1 MAGLFPA
8 VRHRDFLHLWC
19 SSLLTMGAQQVQMVA
34 VAWQIYL
41 LTDSTVHLGLIG
53 LTRLVPLVLFTL
65 TGGVIADTTDRRR
78 MLLWTQ
84 TGQVVFMAL
93 LGVTTA
99 LEVASPWVIYVLN
112 ALAASA
118 SSLSNPARQA
128 LVPVLVPRH
137 HLAQAVSFNELTR
150 HLATVV
156 GPSAAGVSLAWLGIE
171 RTYALG
177 TVCLVIGLLTLVSV
191 RVPHAGMVRRWP
203 GLGTMLAGFA
213 FVRSETV
220 VLSMLA
226 LDFLMSL
233 FASAR
238 ALFPVFARDIYGVG
252 AEGLGLLYTAS
263 ALGAVA
269 AALLLALLNRVP
281 RPGVVVLLSVVAYG
295 AGVALF
301 GAVPN
306 LVVGLVALALT
317 GAGDA
322 AAGALRGAIVQLAT
336 PDHLRGRV
344 TALNLVVLQG
354 GPSLGQLEAG
364 LMAALVGAQLTLV
377 GGGLACI
384 ACVAG
389 VNALVPRI
397 RRIEPRGTTV

>member
-1 MAGLFPA
+1 
-8 VRHRDFLHLWC
+8 
-19 SSLLTMGAQQVQMVA
+19 MGAQQVQMVA

-53 LTRLVPLVLFTL
+53 LTRLVPLILFTL

-78 MLLWTQ
+78 LLLWTQ
-84 TGQVVFMAL
+84 MGQLAFMGL
-93 LGVTTA
+93 LAVTTA
-99 LEVASPWVIYVLN
+99 LEMASPWLIYVLN
-112 ALAASA
+112 ALAVAA

-128 LVPVLVPRH
+128 LVPALVPRH

-150 HLATVV
+150 HLAHVV

-177 TVCLVIGLLTLVSV
+177 AACLALGLVTLISV
-191 RVPHAGMVRRWP
+191 RVPRAEPGRRWP
-203 GLGTMLAGFA
+203 GVGMILEGLV

-238 ALFPVFARDIYGVG
+238 ALFPVFARDIFVVG

-263 ALGAVA
+263 AVGAVVA
-269 AALLLALLNRVP
+269 AFLLALMSRVP
-281 RPGVVVLLSVVAYG
+281 RPGLVVLLSVAAYG
-295 AGVALF
+295 LGVALF

-306 LVVGLVALALT
+306 LWVALVALALT
-317 GAGDA
+317 GAGDSA
-322 AAGALRGAIVQLAT
+322 SGALRGAIVQLAT

-364 LMAALVGAQLTLV
+364 LVAALVGPRLTLV
-377 GGGLACI
+377 GGGLACLVF
-384 ACVAG
+384 VAV

-397 RRIEPRGTTV
+397 RQLEPGDTAARPAPLSPAREGRGDPPPLG